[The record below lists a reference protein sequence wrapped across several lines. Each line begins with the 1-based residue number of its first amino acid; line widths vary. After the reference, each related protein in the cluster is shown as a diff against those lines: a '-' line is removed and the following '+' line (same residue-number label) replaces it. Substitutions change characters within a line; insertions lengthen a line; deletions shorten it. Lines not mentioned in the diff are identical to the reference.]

1 MGKKIKVTE
10 SQVEATEAQADNNGA
25 REEESK
31 AVEKMEV
38 DEQAENVEDKNVGK
52 SKNVEQSAFM
62 IKERK
67 ARTVF
72 VGNVPVP
79 ATAKQLQKVFR
90 ACGKIEKI
98 WFRSICISD
107 ESKRPQR
114 AKIIQKDFGN
124 SKDSKNAYILFKDV
138 TEA

>member
-1 MGKKIKVTE
+1 M
-10 SQVEATEAQADNNGA
+10 EATEAQADNNGA

-38 DEQAENVEDKNVGK
+38 DEQVENVEDKNVGK

-79 ATAKQLQKVFR
+79 ATAK
-90 ACGKIEKI
+90 
-98 WFRSICISD
+98 
-107 ESKRPQR
+107 
-114 AKIIQKDFGN
+114 
-124 SKDSKNAYILFKDV
+124 
-138 TEA
+138 